1 MFKIYF
7 LVLVSKYTITIMTAI
22 TMKIPNPIPAL
33 KMPAIALQE
42 LNREDTI
49 NNNGSVKRFIFV
61 MVFLIQVIFINKL

>member
-1 MFKIYF
+1 
-7 LVLVSKYTITIMTAI
+7 
-22 TMKIPNPIPAL
+22 MKIPNPIPAL